1 MTPRRSCSKYR
12 HTRQACPA
20 IKHKTPSTETLTI
33 SVPETLGEAPINELC
48 RLLRW
53 YDANLFAVRDEI
65 VPRITAKALYLSASL
80 FNHSCAPN
88 CVATFEGDCVSIR
101 AIENISDGD

>member
-1 MTPRRSCSKYR
+1 M
-12 HTRQACPA
+12 
-20 IKHKTPSTETLTI
+20 
-33 SVPETLGEAPINELC
+33 
-48 RLLRW
+48 
-53 YDANLFAVRDEI
+53 FAVRDEI

-101 AIENISDGD
+101 AIENISAPEIISPNSIYTPHASTRP